1 MLNIAT
7 AIANHR
13 WASKQS
19 LRQFG
24 AELGVPAATLMRV
37 EQGYATDTATVAKL
51 VRWLFSENAQEAR
64 RSPAHAKRMG
74 SGRKDGK
81 R

>member
-19 LRQFG
+19 LRELG
-24 AELGVPAATLMRV
+24 AELEIPAATLMRV
-37 EQGYATDTATVAKL
+37 EQGYASDGATIAKI
-51 VRWLFSENAQEAR
+51 VRWLFTENGYKAQ
-64 RSPAHAKRMG
+64 RSPAHQKRM
-74 SGRKDGK
+74 KDGGRSK
-81 R
+81 